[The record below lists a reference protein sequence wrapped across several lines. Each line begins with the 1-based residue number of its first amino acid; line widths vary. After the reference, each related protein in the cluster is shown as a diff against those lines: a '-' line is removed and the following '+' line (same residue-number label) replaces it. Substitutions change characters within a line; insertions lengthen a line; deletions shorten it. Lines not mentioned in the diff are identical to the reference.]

1 MRETVD
7 DTWVLGLDLVGC
19 GRGLLFE
26 WIWLTVSGF
35 ELVRVELVV
44 LVR

>member
-1 MRETVD
+1 MIPGSWD
-7 DTWVLGLDLVGC
+7 WIWWV